1 MASLAFASFLC
12 AGVALAAPVR
22 AGDEAA
28 APKPAPQTI
37 ALDSTHELTLRD
49 GRKLPYTMV
58 AETLHLQ
65 NLADEVVAEFFT
77 ISYLAD
83 SASEEA
89 RVARPVTFAFNGGP
103 GSSSIWLHLGLLGPK
118 RVVVP
123 SDAGYA
129 GAPPYPLVDNP
140 DSLLAVSDLVMVDP
154 IDTGLSRVVGKGEN
168 GDHWG
173 VDEDARSVNRFIRE
187 WLAKHGRH
195 GSPKYLLGESYGGIR
210 APLLVRELQGGH
222 TPIALNGVIL
232 ISPALDMALVDGQE
246 TDATFA
252 VELPTFAA
260 TAWYHRAL
268 PEQPAE
274 LLPFLAEVGQFVDR
288 DYVPALFLG
297 RELPEAQ
304 REALIEKLHRY
315 TGLSP
320 DYWRRANLRVS
331 SDRFRRELLRGRG
344 EVVGRLDSRYLGAEP
359 DAVGEVPSGDPMF
372 SGIGGAYSAA
382 FQSYLHAEF
391 GRITDREYLVSSP
404 QAGGEWKRPPSKA
417 GVFHGYVDVMPEL
430 ARGMEENRELRV
442 FIASGLYD
450 LATTAFAARHNV
462 RRSTCDLERV
472 VLADYPAGHMMYV
485 HEPTLVALA
494 ADLRHFIAEGK

>member
-1 MASLAFASFLC
+1 MTAFALAC
-12 AGVALAAPVR
+12 LVACLGVSSPRDDAP
-22 AGDEAA
+22 
-28 APKPAPQTI
+28 APKPAPQAI
-37 ALDSTHELTLRD
+37 ALDSTHELALHD
-49 GRKLPYTMV
+49 GRKLAYSMV
-58 AETLHLQ
+58 GETLHLR
-65 NLADEVVAEFFT
+65 NLADEVVAEFFA

-83 SASEEA
+83 TASEAE

-123 SDAGYA
+123 SDAGHA
-129 GAPPYPLVDNP
+129 GAPPFPLVDNP

-173 VDEDARSVNRFIRE
+173 VDEDARSINRFIRE

-246 TDATFA
+246 TDATYA

-268 PEQPAE
+268 PEPPAE
-274 LLPFLAEVGQFVDR
+274 LLPFLAEVATFVD
-288 DYVPALFLG
+288 DEYVPALFLG

-304 REALIEKLHRY
+304 REALIAKLHRY
-315 TGLSP
+315 TGLAP

-344 EVVGRLDSRYLGAEP
+344 EVVGRLDSRYLGREP
-359 DAVGEVPSGDPMF
+359 DAVGETPSGDPMF
-372 SGIGGAYSAA
+372 SGIGGAYAAA

-391 GRITDREYLVSSP
+391 GRFTEREYLVSSP
-404 QAGGEWKRPPSKA
+404 QAGGEWKRPPAKA

-485 HEPTLVALA
+485 HEPTLTALA
-494 ADLRHFIAEGK
+494 GDLRNFIAQGK

>member
-1 MASLAFASFLC
+1 MVSF
-12 AGVALAAPVR
+12 ALAHLVVLVASGLVPARDDAP
-22 AGDEAA
+22 AQGPP
-28 APKPAPQTI
+28 PKVI
-37 ALDSTHELTLRD
+37 ELDSTCELTLRD
-49 GRKLPYTMV
+49 GRKLAYSMV
-58 AETLHLQ
+58 GETLHLR
-65 NLADEVVAEFFT
+65 NLKDEVVAEFFA
-77 ISYLAD
+77 ISYIAD
-83 SASEEA
+83 VGSEAE

-118 RVVVP
+118 RVQVP
-123 SDAGYA
+123 SDADYA

-173 VDEDARSVNRFIRE
+173 VDEDARSVNRFLRE

-246 TDATFA
+246 NDACHAT
-252 VELPTFAA
+252 VLPTYAA

-274 LLPFLAEVGQFVDR
+274 LLPFLAEVGRFVDEE
-288 DYVPALFLG
+288 YLPALFLG
-297 RELPEAQ
+297 SELQEAR
-304 REALIEKLHRY
+304 REALIAKLHRY
-315 TGLSP
+315 TGIAP

-331 SDRFRRELLRGRG
+331 SDRFRRELLRERG
-344 EVVGRLDSRYLGAEP
+344 EVVGRLDSRYVGREP
-359 DAVGEVPSGDPMF
+359 DAVGETPSGDPMF

-382 FQSYLHAEF
+382 FQAYLYASF
-391 GRITDREYLVSSP
+391 GRFTEREYLVSSP
-404 QAGGEWKRPPSKA
+404 QAGGEWKRPPTKA
-417 GVFHGYVDVMPEL
+417 GAFDGYIDVLPEL

-442 FIASGLYD
+442 YIASGLYD
-450 LATTAFAARHNV
+450 LATSAFAARHNI
-462 RRSTCDLERV
+462 RRSHCDRDRV
-472 VLADYPAGHMMYV
+472 ELADFPAGHMMYV
-485 HEPTLVALA
+485 HEPTLVGLA
-494 ADLRHFIAEGK
+494 ADLRRFIAQSR